1 MRPLTLL
8 AALAVLLPSTAAGQH
23 RLRAGLGVS
32 LDLNTTGNLE
42 LFSSAAPSGR
52 SAVLHIPV
60 EMSSRIRVEP
70 TVGYFRTT
78 EETSD
83 DIGSTSDAF
92 SIWRVGLG
100 LLYQF
105 SMDSSVRLFVG
116 PRAGFRRL
124 RRNRETFFG
133 TPERFIVTRTDWYV
147 TGAMGAEYFLADR
160 FSLGG
165 EAQLTWTSFGNAD
178 FSVDPAP
185 PTPLPEQRTGG
196 SEVETNGLITV
207 RWYFAGR

>member
-8 AALAVLLPSTAAGQH
+8 AVLAVLLPSTAVGQH
-23 RLRAGLGVS
+23 RIRAGLGVS

-52 SAVLHIPV
+52 SAVLHVPV
-60 EMSSRIRVEP
+60 EVGSRLRVEP
-70 TVGYFRTT
+70 TLGYFRTT

-92 SIWRVGLG
+92 SIWRVALG

-105 SMDSSVRLFVG
+105 PMDSSVRLFVG

-124 RRNRETFFG
+124 RRDRETFFG
-133 TPERFIVTRTDWYV
+133 GAERFIVTRTDWYV
-147 TGAMGAEYFLADR
+147 TAAGGAEYFLADR

-165 EAQLTWTSFGNAD
+165 EAQFTWTSFGNAD

-185 PTPLPEQRTGG
+185 PTPLPAQRTGG